1 MNKTHGNMRV
11 SDLVDAWEAETFLRR
26 IGQDCASVQEWIEDM
41 PGSVLVVRVADRV
54 VALGIGQNSD
64 CSLDV
69 FVDPEFVGC
78 GVATAMFFEL
88 ERRLGLAIRSR
99 QLMSV

>member
-1 MNKTHGNMRV
+1 MRV

-26 IGQDCASVQEWIEDM
+26 IGQDCASVQEWIEDV
-41 PGSVLVVRVADRV
+41 PGDVMVVKVDGQV
-54 VALGIGQNSD
+54 IALGISQFSD

-69 FVDPEFVGC
+69 FVDPQFVGC

-88 ERRLGLAIRSR
+88 ERRLGLAIASR